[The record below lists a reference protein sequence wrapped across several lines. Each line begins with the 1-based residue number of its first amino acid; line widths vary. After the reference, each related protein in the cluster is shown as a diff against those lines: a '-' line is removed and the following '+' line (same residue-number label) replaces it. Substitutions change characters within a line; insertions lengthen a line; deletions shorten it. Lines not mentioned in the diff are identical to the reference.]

1 MMNMSDGWSRD
12 PKNLSKGQIQN
23 AIRNTN
29 SLVKASADLH
39 VCYDTFRKYA
49 VRHGI
54 SITEHSNQQ
63 GRGIMK
69 PKRVSVKKKMDWS
82 YGYKDG
88 FQERWEGTMGSPYTT
103 KDTSK

>member
-1 MMNMSDGWSRD
+1 MKKMSSHSRD
-12 PKNLSKGQIQN
+12 PKNLTKGQIQN
-23 AIRNTN
+23 AIRNTP
-29 SLVKASADLH
+29 SLKKASAYLN

-54 SITEHSNQQ
+54 SISEHSNQQ

-69 PKRVSVKKKMDWS
+69 PKVRSTKKKMDWN
-82 YGYKDG
+82 YGYKGD
-88 FQERWEGTMGSPYTT
+88 FQERWIGTMGSVYPT